1 MKRLLFL
8 YVLIFLTG
16 NIFSM
21 EPADSGNL
29 NDIID
34 ELSKEIWLINKK
46 YELLI
51 NAKYVQKTTVNEALL
66 MAVSAEQKINLL
78 IQKDKIR
85 EEIESLR
92 FENNND
98 ISKIRY
104 LKGLQI
110 IKILYEKVLSL
121 DHHFASVRTLN
132 EINKISNP
140 NQYPEYSKLKEI
152 LNAKRDKKFAVD
164 LTSML
169 GTNTIVSV
177 VQTFTNM
184 IGSTLTREEKES
196 EIKNVECILDFT
208 LRMQNDLN
216 TIYFETAYLQSGNDK
231 IKEDI
236 ELLFKDY
243 TKPIGYSSTLEICRT
258 NDDWEAITQKMDEYL
273 VKVKSSAGSAQYK
286 MQVNMEFPIDRLL
299 QFITQYN
306 NFIDQG
312 EKFYEKFKII
322 LSSYENEK
330 QCETKLPPEY
340 RKLKSD
346 IDIAIQK
353 FTTAYKPVEVNG
365 TKMKEIL
372 YGLNEFEQQ
381 NKIFNRHE
389 NTSPP
394 FLSNAKSLCARNS
407 QHRNF
412 ANFTKNHK
420 HQPQY

>member
-1 MKRLLFL
+1 MHA
-8 YVLIFLTG
+8 
-16 NIFSM
+16 M
-21 EPADSGNL
+21 EFKDGNL
-29 NDIID
+29 NYVLDQMAI
-34 ELSKEIWLINKK
+34 EIRAVNEK
-46 YELLI
+46 YELLLNQKVLQKFKLSENLK
-51 NAKYVQKTTVNEALL
+51 NAALL
-66 MAVSAEQKINLL
+66 EEKVNILVEKDQ
-78 IQKDKIR
+78 IQD
-85 EEIESLR
+85 EIETLQ
-92 FENNND
+92 FENRNE

-169 GTNTIVSV
+169 GANTLVSV

-196 EIKNVECILDFT
+196 EIKSVECVLDFT

-231 IKEDI
+231 IKQDI

-243 TKPIGYSSTLEICRT
+243 TKPIGYASTLEICRT
-258 NDDWEAITQKMDEYL
+258 NDDWESITQKMEEYL
-273 VKVKSSAGSAQYK
+273 AKVNSASGNTQYK

-306 NFIDQG
+306 DFIDQG
-312 EKFYEKFKII
+312 GKFYEKFKII
-322 LSSYENEK
+322 LNSYENEK

-340 RKLKSD
+340 KKLKSD

-353 FTTAYKPVEVNG
+353 FNIAYKPVEVNG

-372 YGLNEFEQQ
+372 YGLNEFE
-381 NKIFNRHE
+381 
-389 NTSPP
+389 
-394 FLSNAKSLCARNS
+394 
-407 QHRNF
+407 
-412 ANFTKNHK
+412 
-420 HQPQY
+420 

>member
-1 MKRLLFL
+1 MKRLF
-8 YVLIFLTG
+8 VFQIFCCLILTA
-16 NIFSM
+16 NVFSM
-21 EPADSGNL
+21 DDKEQHPNQIFDEMTHEIHAVNQRYIVLL
-29 NDIID
+29 NQKYIEKAAID
-34 ELSKEIWLINKK
+34 RELKTAITLEEKVNRLIRKDQIQDEI
-46 YELLI
+46 
-51 NAKYVQKTTVNEALL
+51 KTL
-66 MAVSAEQKINLL
+66 Q
-78 IQKDKIR
+78 
-85 EEIESLR
+85 
-92 FENNND
+92 FENTND

-140 NQYPEYSKLKEI
+140 NQYPEYGKLREI

-169 GTNTIVSV
+169 GGNTVVSV
-177 VQTFTNM
+177 VQTLTNM
-184 IGSTLTREEKES
+184 IGSSLTREEKES

-216 TIYFETAYLQSGNDK
+216 NIYFETAFLQSGNDK

-243 TKPIGYSSTLEICRT
+243 TKPIGYALTLETCRT
-258 NDDWEAITQKMDEYL
+258 NDDWETITQKMEEYL
-273 VKVKSSAGSAQYK
+273 AKIKTSNGSAQYK

-322 LSSYENEK
+322 LNSYENEK
-330 QCETKLPPEY
+330 QCETKLPQEY
-340 RKLKSD
+340 KKLKSD

-353 FTTAYKPVEVNG
+353 FNTAYKPVEVNG

-372 YGLNEFEQQ
+372 YGLNEFE
-381 NKIFNRHE
+381 
-389 NTSPP
+389 
-394 FLSNAKSLCARNS
+394 
-407 QHRNF
+407 
-412 ANFTKNHK
+412 
-420 HQPQY
+420 